1 MEIGPVHNVEM
12 WISVIELFAIGDNV
26 VLPDHQL
33 ARYASLVSFTT
44 LAWFIYALFMLFMA
58 FLFSDLIAGG
68 NFFQGI

>member
-1 MEIGPVHNVEM
+1 MEIGPAHNVEM

-33 ARYASLVSFTT
+33 ARYASLLLFTT
-44 LAWFIYALFMLFMA
+44 LALFMLFMA
-58 FLFSDLIAGG
+58 FLFSNLIVGG